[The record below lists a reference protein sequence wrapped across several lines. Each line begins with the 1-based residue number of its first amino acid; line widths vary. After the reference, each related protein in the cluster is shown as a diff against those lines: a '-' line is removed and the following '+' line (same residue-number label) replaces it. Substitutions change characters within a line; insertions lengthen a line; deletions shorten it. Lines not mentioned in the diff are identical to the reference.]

1 MIKPDAVWC
10 INTHTHT
17 NFGEIIAMLHANLT
31 QKKREKKVRKTQEKR
46 NTDDFYLRELF
57 FLFTNLSFFL
67 GREQNLHE

>member
-1 MIKPDAVWC
+1 
-10 INTHTHT
+10 
-17 NFGEIIAMLHANLT
+17 MLHANLT

>member
-1 MIKPDAVWC
+1 MYTH
-10 INTHTHT
+10 THTHT

-57 FLFTNLSFFL
+57 FFLQIFRFF
-67 GREQNLHE
+67 